1 MNNYNENQQLNKN
14 ETILSK
20 EVYEFLISNLDKVT
34 ELYKEIGDLK
44 ETVGYLRG
52 RLSISPSDNN
62 LLGEGAVNNN
72 SPSIIDSLNT
82 STQNHPIVEGEKENI
97 INIDTENKNIE
108 TIIENSNDES
118 VHISK
123 DEVVEFDKLEKEIV
137 NKNKVI
143 NNQLRK
149 IGFWIF
155 FVSTASIFLNLWI
168 RKFVILTNE
177 LINLLG
183 VFAPISTGGLITI
196 IRPKGP
202 GIIGWLLLV
211 ATSIVFILNY
221 FEMIIIL

>member
-1 MNNYNENQQLNKN
+1 MV
-14 ETILSK
+14 IFS
-20 EVYEFLISNLDKVT
+20 
-34 ELYKEIGDLK
+34 
-44 ETVGYLRG
+44 

-62 LLGEGAVNNN
+62 FLGEGAVNNN

-82 STQNHPIVEGEKENI
+82 GTQNHPIVEGEKENI
-97 INIDTENKNIE
+97 INIDTENKNTE
-108 TIIENSNDES
+108 TIIENSYDES
-118 VHISK
+118 IHLSK
-123 DEVVEFDKLEKEIV
+123 DEVVESDKLEKEIV

-221 FEMIIIL
+221 FEVIIIL

>member
-62 LLGEGAVNNN
+62 LLGEGAVNNK
-72 SPSIIDSLNT
+72 SQSTIDELT
-82 STQNHPIVEGEKENI
+82 MPTQNLTSVEEEKENI
-97 INIDTENKNIE
+97 INIDSENKNIE
-108 TIIENSNDES
+108 TIIENSNSES
-118 VHISK
+118 IHFSK
-123 DEVVEFDKLEKEIV
+123 DEVVESDRLEKEVI
-137 NKNKVI
+137 NKNRVI
-143 NNQLRK
+143 NIQLRK
-149 IGFWIF
+149 TGFWIF
-155 FVSTASIFLNLWI
+155 FVSTSSIFLNLWV
-168 RKFVILTNE
+168 RKFIILTNE

-183 VFAPISTGGLITI
+183 VFTPISIGGLITI

-211 ATSIVFILNY
+211 ATSVVFILNY
-221 FEMIIIL
+221 FELIIIL